1 MAYLASASSSSL
13 PGLHPRT
20 AVHARPA
27 GLWGPGPAG
36 CLALRS
42 TRLRRVAAAEAP
54 PAGQEQ
60 AGAQPSGP
68 AQERP
73 QPSQPDWYKAELNR
87 LNQNRRQVQESFE
100 RDRLIF
106 RRIMR
111 SLAVFFLLLAGIGF
125 LGDYGS
131 FISYLMVV
139 HAACF
144 LLVSVI

>member
-1 MAYLASASSSSL
+1 MPFWL
-13 PGLHPRT
+13 PTCCP
-20 AVHARPA
+20 PA
-27 GLWGPGPAG
+27 GPAG

-73 QPSQPDWYKAELNR
+73 QPSQPDWYKAELNL